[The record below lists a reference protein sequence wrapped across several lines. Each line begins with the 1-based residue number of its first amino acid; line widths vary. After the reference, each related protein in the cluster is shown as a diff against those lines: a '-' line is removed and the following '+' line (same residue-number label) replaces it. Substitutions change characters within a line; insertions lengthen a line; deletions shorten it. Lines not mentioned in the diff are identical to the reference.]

1 MELTEEN
8 KKQFLIPKGFAH
20 GFLVLSDIAE
30 FCYKC
35 DEFYRPNDEGGM
47 AWNDPKIGI
56 KWPKVVGEYNGSA
69 LAEGYTLED
78 GTKLNL
84 SEKDQKWSGINETF
98 CFSK

>member
-1 MELTEEN
+1 
-8 KKQFLIPKGFAH
+8 
-20 GFLVLSDIAE
+20 
-30 FCYKC
+30 
-35 DEFYRPNDEGGM
+35 M